1 MKIAIYFRYYSVP
14 GPVGSVSSM
23 TDTTWAVVSW
33 TIPSF
38 IPKNYSIMTYEIGY
52 HILQSNSCSM
62 VETDSIHNTQMMI
75 KQFNN
80 VSAAYNYSVTIL
92 GLMNNTCY
100 IFAVRAYTINGYSKW
115 AITVEKTL
123 PEIIQ
128 HSPSFSES
136 KCCIP
141 SIILSITLNTFSK
154 HFIKWIS
161 NKCVKPFK

>member
-1 MKIAIYFRYYSVP
+1 
-14 GPVGSVSSM
+14 
-23 TDTTWAVVSW
+23 
-33 TIPSF
+33 
-38 IPKNYSIMTYEIGY
+38 
-52 HILQSNSCSM
+52 
-62 VETDSIHNTQMMI
+62 
-75 KQFNN
+75 
-80 VSAAYNYSVTIL
+80 
-92 GLMNNTCY
+92 MNNTCY